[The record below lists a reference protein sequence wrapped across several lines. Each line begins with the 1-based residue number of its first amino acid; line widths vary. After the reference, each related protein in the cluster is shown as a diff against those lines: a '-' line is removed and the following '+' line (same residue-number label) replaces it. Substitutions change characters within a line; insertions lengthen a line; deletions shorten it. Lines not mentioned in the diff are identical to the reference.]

1 MIRIKIRKEI
11 DRKKYLL
18 FAILS
23 FVIVLAAW
31 LIASES
37 GAIKEIFLPKP
48 QNVVNYYIESI
59 KDGSLLQNTGI
70 SIYRITL
77 GFVYAVLLGV
87 PIGIL
92 VGTFKKAEAFIRP
105 LCEFVRYMPVP
116 AFVPLIM
123 VWVGIE
129 ESAKI
134 TVIFIGTFFQL
145 VLMVADDA
153 LAVPDDLI
161 NAGYTLGSNT
171 PKTIFKILIPAM
183 MPRLMET
190 LRMMIGWAWTY
201 LVSAEL
207 VAANTGLGY
216 TILKSQ
222 RFLKTDA
229 IFANIILIGLL
240 GLITDRIFAFLNK
253 KLFPWAA
260 FGKITEGM
268 DIVNKIAET
277 ATDYSD
283 RPLEPQR
290 MKTVTVETFGVDY
303 PEPEKC

>member
-1 MIRIKIRKEI
+1 M
-11 DRKKYLL
+11 

-260 FGKITEGM
+260 
-268 DIVNKIAET
+268 A
-277 ATDYSD
+277 
-283 RPLEPQR
+283 
-290 MKTVTVETFGVDY
+290 
-303 PEPEKC
+303 

>member
-153 LAVPDDLI
+153 L
-161 NAGYTLGSNT
+161 
-171 PKTIFKILIPAM
+171 
-183 MPRLMET
+183 
-190 LRMMIGWAWTY
+190 
-201 LVSAEL
+201 
-207 VAANTGLGY
+207 
-216 TILKSQ
+216 
-222 RFLKTDA
+222 
-229 IFANIILIGLL
+229 
-240 GLITDRIFAFLNK
+240 
-253 KLFPWAA
+253 
-260 FGKITEGM
+260 
-268 DIVNKIAET
+268 
-277 ATDYSD
+277 
-283 RPLEPQR
+283 
-290 MKTVTVETFGVDY
+290 
-303 PEPEKC
+303 C

>member
-11 DRKKYLL
+11 GRKQYLL

-23 FVIVLAAW
+23 FAVIFLVW
-31 LIASES
+31 FLIGQS
-37 GAIKEIFLPKP
+37 GTVKEIFLPKP
-48 QNVVNYYIESI
+48 QNVVRYYIDSV
-59 KDGSLLQNTGI
+59 KDGSLWENMKI

-77 GFVYAVLLGV
+77 GFVYAVILGIPV
-87 PIGIL
+87 GIL
-92 VGTFKKAEAFIRP
+92 VGTFKKFEAVIRP
-105 LCEFVRYMPVP
+105 LCEFIRYMPVP

-123 VWVGIE
+123 VWIGIG

-153 LAVPDDLI
+153 LSVPDDLI
-161 NAGYTLGSNT
+161 HAGYTLGSGTKN
-171 PKTIFKILIPAM
+171 TIFKILIPAM
-183 MPRLMET
+183 LPRLMET

-216 TILKSQ
+216 TVLKSQ

-229 IFANIILIGLL
+229 IFANILLIGLL
-240 GLITDRIFAFLNK
+240 GLITDRIFAVFNK
-253 KLFPWAA
+253 KMFPW
-260 FGKITEGM
+260 TEGG
-268 DIVNKIAET
+268 K
-277 ATDYSD
+277 
-283 RPLEPQR
+283 
-290 MKTVTVETFGVDY
+290 
-303 PEPEKC
+303 

>member
-105 LCEFVRYMPVP
+105 LCEFVRICRFRHLY
-116 AFVPLIM
+116 LLS
-123 VWVGIE
+123 WYGW
-129 ESAKI
+129 ESKK
-134 TVIFIGTFFQL
+134 VRR
-145 VLMVADDA
+145 
-153 LAVPDDLI
+153 
-161 NAGYTLGSNT
+161 S
-171 PKTIFKILIPAM
+171 
-183 MPRLMET
+183 R
-190 LRMMIGWAWTY
+190 
-201 LVSAEL
+201 S
-207 VAANTGLGY
+207 
-216 TILKSQ
+216 
-222 RFLKTDA
+222 FLSVH
-229 IFANIILIGLL
+229 FSSL
-240 GLITDRIFAFLNK
+240 
-253 KLFPWAA
+253 
-260 FGKITEGM
+260 
-268 DIVNKIAET
+268 
-277 ATDYSD
+277 Y
-283 RPLEPQR
+283 
-290 MKTVTVETFGVDY
+290 
-303 PEPEKC
+303 

>member
-92 VGTFKKAEAFIRP
+92 VGTFKKAEAFINA
-105 LCEFVRYMPVP
+105 LELSSQDPVCSP
-116 AFVPLIM
+116 SAPFIPILDSV
-123 VWVGIE
+123 E
-129 ESAKI
+129 EI
-134 TVIFIGTFFQL
+134 
-145 VLMVADDA
+145 
-153 LAVPDDLI
+153 
-161 NAGYTLGSNT
+161 
-171 PKTIFKILIPAM
+171 
-183 MPRLMET
+183 R
-190 LRMMIGWAWTY
+190 
-201 LVSAEL
+201 
-207 VAANTGLGY
+207 
-216 TILKSQ
+216 
-222 RFLKTDA
+222 RFLE
-229 IFANIILIGLL
+229 
-240 GLITDRIFAFLNK
+240 RK
-253 KLFPWAA
+253 K
-260 FGKITEGM
+260 K
-268 DIVNKIAET
+268 
-277 ATDYSD
+277 
-283 RPLEPQR
+283 
-290 MKTVTVETFGVDY
+290 
-303 PEPEKC
+303 

>member
-183 MPRLMET
+183 MP
-190 LRMMIGWAWTY
+190 
-201 LVSAEL
+201 
-207 VAANTGLGY
+207 
-216 TILKSQ
+216 
-222 RFLKTDA
+222 
-229 IFANIILIGLL
+229 
-240 GLITDRIFAFLNK
+240 
-253 KLFPWAA
+253 
-260 FGKITEGM
+260 TE
-268 DIVNKIAET
+268 
-277 ATDYSD
+277 S
-283 RPLEPQR
+283 
-290 MKTVTVETFGVDY
+290 
-303 PEPEKC
+303 

>member
-92 VGTFKKAEAFIRP
+92 VGTFKKAEAFISA
-105 LCEFVRYMPVP
+105 LEMSSQEPVCSP
-116 AFVPLIM
+116 
-123 VWVGIE
+123 
-129 ESAKI
+129 SAPSI
-134 TVIFIGTFFQL
+134 
-145 VLMVADDA
+145 
-153 LAVPDDLI
+153 P
-161 NAGYTLGSNT
+161 
-171 PKTIFKILIPAM
+171 ILDSVEDI
-183 MPRLMET
+183 R
-190 LRMMIGWAWTY
+190 
-201 LVSAEL
+201 
-207 VAANTGLGY
+207 
-216 TILKSQ
+216 
-222 RFLKTDA
+222 RFLERK
-229 IFANIILIGLL
+229 
-240 GLITDRIFAFLNK
+240 NK
-253 KLFPWAA
+253 
-260 FGKITEGM
+260 
-268 DIVNKIAET
+268 
-277 ATDYSD
+277 
-283 RPLEPQR
+283 
-290 MKTVTVETFGVDY
+290 
-303 PEPEKC
+303 

>member
-70 SIYRITL
+70 SIYRTL
-77 GFVYAVLLGV
+77 LVLYMRSFRC

-240 GLITDRIFAFLNK
+240 GLITGPHLCIFK
-253 KLFPWAA
+253 
-260 FGKITEGM
+260 
-268 DIVNKIAET
+268 
-277 ATDYSD
+277 
-283 RPLEPQR
+283 
-290 MKTVTVETFGVDY
+290 
-303 PEPEKC
+303 

>member
-77 GFVYAVLLGV
+77 GF
-87 PIGIL
+87 
-92 VGTFKKAEAFIRP
+92 GTFKKAEAFIRP

-260 FGKITEGM
+260 
-268 DIVNKIAET
+268 A
-277 ATDYSD
+277 
-283 RPLEPQR
+283 
-290 MKTVTVETFGVDY
+290 
-303 PEPEKC
+303 